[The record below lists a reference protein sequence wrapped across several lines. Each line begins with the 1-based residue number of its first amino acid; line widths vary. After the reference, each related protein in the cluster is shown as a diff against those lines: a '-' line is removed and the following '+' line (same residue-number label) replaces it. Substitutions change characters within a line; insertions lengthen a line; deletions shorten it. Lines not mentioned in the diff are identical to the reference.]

1 MIGTSLG
8 PYKIIEQL
16 GAGGMGEVYRAR
28 DTKLDRD
35 VAIKV
40 LPEDL
45 AADPDR
51 LARLER
57 EAKLLASLNHPGIAA
72 VYGLDDDGDQR
83 FIAME
88 LVEGETL
95 AEWISR
101 SGRIE
106 VDEALKIAGQIAEA
120 LEAAHDSGVIHRDLK
135 PANVIVTPDGKAKVL
150 DFGLAKAY
158 ESGAPASGVSP
169 DLSASPTMMEA
180 TRTGMILGTAAYMS
194 PEQAKGKPLDKR
206 TDIWSF
212 GTLLFEML
220 TGRSAFGGEDVSET
234 LAAILKDEPDLGAL
248 PADTPA
254 AARRLLSRCLEKD
267 PSLRLRDAGDARLE
281 VLDGLAGADVGFDL
295 PAATAGSPRLVPA
308 LVATA
313 IVAAVLSGVAV
324 WSLIGSSPN
333 PASQPSRW
341 IFEPPDGARFATLG
355 GNGPW
360 LPYPP
365 IALSPDGNLLAYAAA
380 VGEEP
385 VRLWLRDMDSLD
397 VRSVPG
403 TEGAGQP
410 FFSPDGERL
419 VFWAGDV
426 VFEVRVDAG
435 RPERIADFPQPPRG
449 VAWTDDGAI
458 LLGSQDGLWRLAD
471 GAPPAL
477 LTPLRV
483 ENPHVLPGGGIVFT
497 VVAGG
502 LAVLFPDGTVNY
514 LPVTDGAAQP
524 HYVDSGHLVFFRSGG
539 LAAAS
544 FDPVAGELT
553 GAVIP
558 VVDDVLT
565 GWVAGTDLGI
575 FALSD
580 NGNLVHF
587 AGDNAFEQNRIV
599 VVDRQG
605 AAEVLPGDRAGKYTD
620 RPVVSPNG
628 TVLAISDRGDGM
640 GSDMWSG
647 NLITGAWNVLTSER
661 GGASIRPVWT
671 TDASRLF
678 FSSALNDSNGF
689 DIYRMR
695 PDGSDQALMLSRPH
709 DQMARGISRDY
720 LVFTERH
727 PVNGNDIYLWAL
739 DGDSE
744 PVGVATTPA
753 NEFNPSFSPDGK
765 HLAYVSDKT
774 GRNEVYVKPVEGS
787 GEGGVL
793 SLDGGVSPR
802 WSPAGDELF
811 YVRGSTMMAVSVE
824 LEPAFR
830 RQGPPIELFTGDFD
844 PRFDVIPAGPHF
856 VEGDTRFMMLT
867 FAQPDL
873 TQLIVTLNWAA
884 ELQRQ
889 VPGGR

>member
-1 MIGTSLG
+1 MIGKTLG
-8 PYKIIEQL
+8 HYEILSPL
-16 GAGGMGEVYRAR
+16 GAGGMGQVYRAR

-40 LPEDL
+40 LPEDF
-45 AADPDR
+45 ASDAGR
-51 LARLER
+51 LARFER
-57 EAKLLASLNHPGIAA
+57 EAKLLASLNHPNIATIF
-72 VYGLDDDGDQR
+72 GFEESDGVR

-88 LVEGETL
+88 LVEGQSL
-95 AEWISR
+95 ADRIEA
-101 SGRIE
+101 SGRIKI
-106 VDEALKIAGQIAEA
+106 DEALEIARQIALA
-120 LEAAHDSGVIHRDLK
+120 LEAAHEASVIHRDLK
-135 PANVIVTPDGKAKVL
+135 PANVQVTPDGTVKVL

-158 ESGAPASGVSP
+158 EAQGSEPSS
-169 DLSASPTMMEA
+169 DLSHSPTMMAA
-180 TRTGMILGTAAYMS
+180 TGTGVIMGTAPYMS
-194 PEQAKGKPLDKR
+194 PEQARGQSVDKR
-206 TDIWSF
+206 SDIWSF
-212 GTLLFEML
+212 GCVLYEML
-220 TGRSAFGGEDVSET
+220 TGRRAFDGETVGDT

-248 PADTPA
+248 PANTPA
-254 AARRLLSRCLEKD
+254 AVRRLLSRCLEKD

-281 VLDGLAGADVGFDL
+281 VLDGLAGADVGFDP
-295 PAATAGSPRLVPA
+295 PAAAAGLPRLVPA

-324 WSLIGSSPN
+324 WSLIGGSPN

-341 IFEPPDGARFATLG
+341 IFEPPDGARFTTLG
-355 GNGPW
+355 GAGPW

-365 IALSPDGNLLAYAAA
+365 VALSPDGNLLAYAAA

-419 VFWAGDV
+419 VFWADGV
-426 VFEVRVDAG
+426 VLQVRVDAG
-435 RPERIADFPQPPRG
+435 RPERIADFPQPLRG
-449 VAWTDDGAI
+449 AAWTDDGAI

-477 LTPLRV
+477 LNPLRV

-497 VVAGG
+497 VAGG
-502 LAVLFPDGTVNY
+502 RLAVLFPDGTVNN
-514 LPVTDGAAQP
+514 LPGTDGAAQP
-524 HYVDSGHLVFFRSGG
+524 HYLDSGHLVFFRSGG

-565 GWVAGTDLGI
+565 GWVAGADLGI

-580 NGNLVHF
+580 SGNLVHF

-605 AAEVLPGDRAGKYTD
+605 AAEALPGNRAGKYTD
-620 RPVVSPNG
+620 RPVVSSAG
-628 TVLAISDRGDGM
+628 TVLAISDRGEGM
-640 GSDMWSG
+640 SSQVWSG
-647 NLITGAWNVLTSER
+647 NLDTGAWNVLTP
-661 GGASIRPVWT
+661 GFGTASIRPVWT
-671 TDASRLF
+671 TDAARLF
-678 FSSALNDSNGF
+678 FSSGFSDSNGF

-695 PDGSDQALMLSRPH
+695 PDGSDQELMLSRPH
-709 DQMARGISRDY
+709 DQFARGISRDY

-727 PVNGNDIYLWAL
+727 PVTGYDIYLWAL
-739 DGDSE
+739 DGGSE

-753 NEFNPSFSPDGK
+753 NEFDPSFSPDGK
-765 HLAYVSDKT
+765 YLAYVSDET
-774 GRNEVYVKPVEGS
+774 GRDEVYVKPVEGS
-787 GEGGVL
+787 GKGEPL
-793 SLDGGVSPR
+793 SPDGGVSPR

-830 RQGPPIELFTGDFD
+830 QQGPPIELFTEDFD
-844 PRFDVIPAGPHF
+844 SRFEVIPAGPHF

-867 FAQPDL
+867 FAQPEL
-873 TQLIVTLNWAA
+873 TQLIVKLNWAA
-884 ELQRQ
+884 ELNRL
-889 VPGGR
+889 VPTDP